1 MTRTQAAPRFL
12 ALCLACTVSAACGG
26 GDAVHPDRQRFE
38 DLAQEFLPWYLSL
51 DPVRATELGVH
62 DWDNRLPDL
71 SRETIAITVDA
82 WRGWLIRLEEI
93 PREHLRG
100 DAYFDHRVLEYGIRA
115 ALLELEEV
123 AAWRRNPNHYNSL
136 AARGVATLIDREF
149 APLDVRVAALRGRL
163 GQLPSLLAAARD
175 NLHDVPPVWVDLALR
190 NVAGTASFLQN
201 DVPDSLA
208 LQGLERLPDDTVVGL
223 QEDLG
228 RAVEEVRR
236 FETWLRDEL
245 RPRAHGE
252 FRLGPDLFRRKLLYE
267 EHFDIDLEALRRM
280 NEEAIADY
288 RAWVEREAERVDP
301 DAEAADVM
309 ARITGRYP
317 ASDEL
322 IETASGYVEQ
332 AREFI
337 RSRELVTLPSDDLP
351 VIRPT
356 PEFARSGFASMSTP
370 GPFESNATIAYYN
383 ITLVDPEWSERQQA
397 EHLTYFNYPGLL
409 GVSIHEVMPG
419 HFVQLLYRQQVPT
432 DLRKVFM
439 PSSLIEGWA
448 HYTEQMMIDEGFGD
462 AIPGARL
469 GQLRR
474 ALQRHARWHVGMA
487 MHVSGES
494 ILDAADQFAD
504 IAYFAR
510 FPALRETQRG
520 TYNPTFLY
528 YALGRMEILRL
539 REDYRAYLESRGE
552 TFSIREFHDTVLR
565 MGLPIPLI
573 RAVLIPE
580 DGYQA
585 SRSHPGSG
593 SIPSPS
599 ANRS

>member
-1 MTRTQAAPRFL
+1 MDRSQVTLRFL
-12 ALCLACTVSAACGG
+12 ALGFACVVTAACNGVG
-26 GDAVHPDRQRFE
+26 VAVHPDQQRFE
-38 DLAQEFLPWYLSL
+38 ELEQEFLPWYLAL

-62 DWDNRLPDL
+62 DWDDRLPDL
-71 SRETIAITVDA
+71 SRRAIDAKVVD

-100 DAYFDHRVLEYGIRA
+100 DAHFDHRVLEYGIRA

-123 AAWRRNPNHYNSL
+123 SAWRRNPNHYNSL

-149 APLDVRVAALRGRL
+149 APLDVRVTALRGRL
-163 GQLPSLLAAARD
+163 AQVPTLLAAARQ
-175 NLHDVPPVWVDLALR
+175 NLTDVPRVWVDLAVR

-201 DVPDSLA
+201 DVPETLR
-208 LQGLERLPDDTVVGL
+208 LQGLGRLPDDTVVGL
-223 QEDLG
+223 TGDLE
-228 RAVEEVRR
+228 RAIEEVRR
-236 FETWLRDEL
+236 FETWLRDDL
-245 RPRAHGE
+245 GPRAQGE
-252 FRLGPDLFRRKLLYE
+252 FRLGPELFRRKLLYE
-267 EHFDIDLEALRRM
+267 EHFDIDLETLRRM
-280 NEEAIADY
+280 NEEAIEDY
-288 RAWVEREAERVDP
+288 RDWVEREAERVDP
-301 DAEAADVM
+301 GAEAADVM

-317 ASDEL
+317 ASDDL
-322 IETASGYVEQ
+322 IETASRYVEE

-337 RSRELVTLPSDDLP
+337 LERELVTLPSDELP

-370 GPFESNATIAYYN
+370 GPFESNATTAYYN
-383 ITLVDPEWSERQQA
+383 ITLVDPEWSQRQQA

-439 PSSLIEGWA
+439 PASLIEGWA
-448 HYTEQMMIDEGFGD
+448 HYTEQMMIDEGFGEG
-462 AIPGARL
+462 IPGARL

-487 MHVSGES
+487 MHVSGQS
-494 ILDAADQFAD
+494 ILEAAIEFAD
-504 IAYFAR
+504 IAYFAQ

-552 TFSIREFHDTVLR
+552 SFSIREFHDTVLR

-573 RAVLIPE
+573 RAALIPE
-580 DGYQA
+580 DEPARSSSTPDRA
-585 SRSHPGSG
+585 SP
-593 SIPSPS
+593 
-599 ANRS
+599 